1 MGSSLCGCSNS
12 SLHFSSTET
21 NSVYINYLIL
31 LQFTSNRKNKENIPS
46 LNLGNNKR
54 YDKETYNS
62 LSLIDKITIKNN
74 INKIISAYKLYI
86 KKKNVSKFKNI
97 IF

>member
-62 LSLIDKITIKNN
+62 LSQIDKITIKNN
-74 INKIISAYKLYI
+74 INKIISAYKVYI
-86 KKKNVSKFKNI
+86 KKKNVSKYKNI

>member
-74 INKIISAYKLYI
+74 INKIISAYKVYI
-86 KKKNVSKFKNI
+86 KKKNVSKYKNI

>member
-12 SLHFSSTET
+12 SLLFSSTET
-21 NSVYINYLIL
+21 NSVYIDYLIL

-62 LSLIDKITIKNN
+62 LSLVDKITIKNN
-74 INKIISAYKLYI
+74 INKIISAYKVYI
-86 KKKNVSKFKNI
+86 KKKNVSNKNI